1 MPGHY
6 GEHGVNPD
14 VNVDLLNQHLTGLQ
28 DNLEQYKKT
37 QQEEEAAAA
46 NATQIENQ
54 ALAEQKDPRNKEKWG
69 LGAVTK
75 ELQSVI
81 SGGLQDTASSIV
93 TFPERTLDMVNG
105 EMAKA
110 GADYRPDW
118 DPFTDY
124 DNPIET
130 KTWWGKLLRGTVHF
144 GSLAVVPIAGQRALG
159 FKVANSFVRAA
170 GIGAVSDLI
179 SKESDGHNALGAM
192 RDAYGFVDTPL
203 STKEGDHPVMMKVKN
218 ILEGM
223 GIGAAFDGAS
233 ILLGKGSKKALAK
246 VRARNKSIE
255 DQTVEA
261 GIEQIKRGDKGFR
274 ADKNK
279 PIADRH
285 QSAHISKEDAYDA
298 RQNLKRTRTDYG
310 AEEGSTGS
318 VTTPV
323 QREKASLPNA
333 TYDEK
338 VITSVLKD
346 LKSSEAFDA
355 EVRGVKAGQF
365 TMEEK
370 WGDAIAQHQRT
381 VLGRNAAEMP
391 AKEYLYEF
399 FQNSNVFE
407 KGTKDEI
414 VSWTEK
420 NIVAADLVV
429 GSLLKQL
436 RDTGIA
442 GREIADFANLGDID
456 APAKQVLD
464 TMLTAMQEIKRSRL
478 TMSDAF
484 AGMTP
489 AKRKK
494 AIADALKSDMDNSK
508 DALSQIIQLASRD
521 KDDDLMKGLFET
533 ISSVNDV
540 NNLDDIDAWARKMVL
555 GGDIDGKVRTGELI
569 KELQTMMIH
578 SILSGPKTAIR
589 AMMGTSTATFIRP
602 LSTAIGATMRYPFSG
617 DSTTIRASLASMNA
631 MMQALPESFKLFKN
645 RLNSYWSGDIATVK
659 TRFAETSKGD
669 VNWEL
674 VRRWAES
681 DKANAGEK
689 ASFYLAN
696 MARNANNNSLF
707 TYSTKLMAATDD
719 SFSYILGRAKMREK
733 AFRSAADAQSA
744 GRLADITPD
753 LLKKYENDFYSDVF
767 DANGSI
773 TDKATDFARREV
785 TLTQDL
791 TGFSKGLNEV
801 FNATPW
807 AKPFFLFARTGVN
820 GLALTAKHTPGF
832 NFLVKEFNDIAF
844 ANPNTL
850 ADVHKY
856 GIFTP
861 EELANAKALQ
871 TGRLGMGTAM
881 VSMATWSWMSGNL
894 TGNGPTDRAQRKVWM
909 DGGYKPRSIKIG
921 DVWVGYDSIEPF
933 NQIFNIIADVGDHQ
947 QLMGDEWVEKQLL
960 STSLVIA
967 QGIASKSYL
976 QGMQQFVDL
985 FAGNP
990 GQPERIVGNIAN
1002 NTLPLAGLRN
1012 EIGKILTPYTRE
1024 LGSGID
1030 QAVRNRNLAFEGLPG
1045 SDLPIKYDIL
1055 TGRPIKEHDF
1065 ITRTFNAIS
1074 PVSFNLDHSPGRQFL
1089 FDSGYDLRT
1098 STYYSPDG
1106 VNLTDSPDVRSLFQK
1121 AIGDQNL
1128 ERELDKMAADPKM
1141 IASLNEM
1148 NQKIK
1153 NGERGEYE
1161 SIDFAHNR
1169 KLKILFT
1176 RARQKAWAKIKN
1188 EPAVQRLI
1196 QNQRQSDIKRYQIK
1210 KKGLNDY
1217 SSVLNMYK

>member
-37 QQEEEAAAA
+37 QQEEEAAAS

-54 ALAEQKDPRNKEKWG
+54 ALAKQKDPRNKEKWG

>member
-37 QQEEEAAAA
+37 QQEEEAAAS

-130 KTWWGKLLRGTVHF
+130 RTWWGKLLRGTVHF

>member
-37 QQEEEAAAA
+37 QQEEEAAAS

-130 KTWWGKLLRGTVHF
+130 RTWWGKLLRGTVHF

-203 STKEGDHPVMMKVKN
+203 STKEGEHPVMMKVKN

-246 VRARNKSIE
+246 VKARNKSIE

>member
-37 QQEEEAAAA
+37 QQEEEAAAS

-54 ALAEQKDPRNKEKWG
+54 ALAKQKDPRNKEKWG

-130 KTWWGKLLRGTVHF
+130 RTWWGKLLRGTVHF

>member
-37 QQEEEAAAA
+37 QQEEEAAAS

-130 KTWWGKLLRGTVHF
+130 RTWWGKLLRGTVHF

-967 QGIASKSYL
+967 QGIARKSYL

>member
-1 MPGHY
+1 
-6 GEHGVNPD
+6 
-14 VNVDLLNQHLTGLQ
+14 
-28 DNLEQYKKT
+28 
-37 QQEEEAAAA
+37 
-46 NATQIENQ
+46 
-54 ALAEQKDPRNKEKWG
+54 
-69 LGAVTK
+69 
-75 ELQSVI
+75 
-81 SGGLQDTASSIV
+81 
-93 TFPERTLDMVNG
+93 
-105 EMAKA
+105 
-110 GADYRPDW
+110 
-118 DPFTDY
+118 
-124 DNPIET
+124 
-130 KTWWGKLLRGTVHF
+130 
-144 GSLAVVPIAGQRALG
+144 
-159 FKVANSFVRAA
+159 
-170 GIGAVSDLI
+170 
-179 SKESDGHNALGAM
+179 
-192 RDAYGFVDTPL
+192 
-203 STKEGDHPVMMKVKN
+203 
-218 ILEGM
+218 
-223 GIGAAFDGAS
+223 
-233 ILLGKGSKKALAK
+233 
-246 VRARNKSIE
+246 
-255 DQTVEA
+255 
-261 GIEQIKRGDKGFR
+261 
-274 ADKNK
+274 
-279 PIADRH
+279 
-285 QSAHISKEDAYDA
+285 
-298 RQNLKRTRTDYG
+298 
-310 AEEGSTGS
+310 
-318 VTTPV
+318 
-323 QREKASLPNA
+323 
-333 TYDEK
+333 
-338 VITSVLKD
+338 
-346 LKSSEAFDA
+346 
-355 EVRGVKAGQF
+355 
-365 TMEEK
+365 
-370 WGDAIAQHQRT
+370 
-381 VLGRNAAEMP
+381 
-391 AKEYLYEF
+391 
-399 FQNSNVFE
+399 
-407 KGTKDEI
+407 
-414 VSWTEK
+414 
-420 NIVAADLVV
+420 
-429 GSLLKQL
+429 
-436 RDTGIA
+436 
-442 GREIADFANLGDID
+442 
-456 APAKQVLD
+456 
-464 TMLTAMQEIKRSRL
+464 
-478 TMSDAF
+478 
-484 AGMTP
+484 
-489 AKRKK
+489 
-494 AIADALKSDMDNSK
+494 
-508 DALSQIIQLASRD
+508 
-521 KDDDLMKGLFET
+521 
-533 ISSVNDV
+533 
-540 NNLDDIDAWARKMVL
+540 
-555 GGDIDGKVRTGELI
+555 
-569 KELQTMMIH
+569 
-578 SILSGPKTAIR
+578 
-589 AMMGTSTATFIRP
+589 
-602 LSTAIGATMRYPFSG
+602 
-617 DSTTIRASLASMNA
+617 
-631 MMQALPESFKLFKN
+631 
-645 RLNSYWSGDIATVK
+645 
-659 TRFAETSKGD
+659 
-669 VNWEL
+669 
-674 VRRWAES
+674 
-681 DKANAGEK
+681 
-689 ASFYLAN
+689 

-1128 ERELDKMAADPKM
+1128 
-1141 IASLNEM
+1141 
-1148 NQKIK
+1148 
-1153 NGERGEYE
+1153 
-1161 SIDFAHNR
+1161 
-1169 KLKILFT
+1169 
-1176 RARQKAWAKIKN
+1176 
-1188 EPAVQRLI
+1188 
-1196 QNQRQSDIKRYQIK
+1196 
-1210 KKGLNDY
+1210 
-1217 SSVLNMYK
+1217 

>member
-37 QQEEEAAAA
+37 QQEEEAAAS

-130 KTWWGKLLRGTVHF
+130 RTWWGKLLRGTVHF

-645 RLNSYWSGDIATVK
+645 RLNSYWSGYIATVK

-719 SFSYILGRAKMREK
+719 SFSYILGRAKMSEK

-1176 RARQKAWAKIKN
+1176 RARQKAWL
-1188 EPAVQRLI
+1188 RLRMSL
-1196 QNQRQSDIKRYQIK
+1196 QFR
-1210 KKGLNDY
+1210 G
-1217 SSVLNMYK
+1217 